1 MVLHSLKHS
10 PASQTYESSKHSVE
24 RFEKHS
30 PRIHIRTLEMKMSQA
45 QGASNLL
52 YLWEQYSEN
61 LTFLIACLGPV
72 IS

>member
-1 MVLHSLKHS
+1 
-10 PASQTYESSKHSVE
+10 
-24 RFEKHS
+24 
-30 PRIHIRTLEMKMSQA
+30 MSQA